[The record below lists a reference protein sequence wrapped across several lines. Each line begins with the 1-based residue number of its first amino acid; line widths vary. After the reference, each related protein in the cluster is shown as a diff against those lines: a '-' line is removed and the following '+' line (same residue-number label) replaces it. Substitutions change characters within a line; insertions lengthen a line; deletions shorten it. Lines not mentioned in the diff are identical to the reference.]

1 MPTIDL
7 EVVIK
12 TEIGIAPSE
21 LGRIQPL
28 GIVVSVDIDLQAV
41 AQASASGDIV
51 QTLDYA
57 HLRRIVHQVF
67 EDKRFNLLEEPAFQI
82 KQIVAALPHVQQVK
96 VSIVKTKPWAD
107 VPTVRLTV

>member
-28 GIVVSVDIDLQAV
+28 TIQVSADIDLQAV

-51 QTLDYA
+51 QTLDYG
-57 HLRRIVHQVF
+57 HIRKIVHHVF
-67 EDKRFNLLEEPAFQI
+67 EGKRFNLLEEPAFQI
-82 KQIVAALPHVQQVK
+82 KQQVASLPHVQQVT
-96 VSIVKTKPWAD
+96 VSIVKSRPWPD
-107 VPTVRLTV
+107 VPTVRMTV